1 MKELADVE
9 MYLSDICLAYTA
21 MGGKDGEVYAFV
33 FSATSWQ
40 IWHPK
45 ATQSGEVP
53 FFVHAQLPW
62 MSLVTLR
69 KLEGESAVL
78 LDRRKPAN
86 TCREQ
91 GRIRNQGNHQGN
103 H

>member
-1 MKELADVE
+1 M
-9 MYLSDICLAYTA
+9 LSLYTA
-21 MGGKDGEVYAFV
+21 MGGKDGQFYAFV

-40 IWHPK
+40 IWYPK
-45 ATQSGEVP
+45 AESVGRVP

-62 MSLVTLR
+62 MSSVTLR
-69 KLEGESAVL
+69 KLGKSAAL

-91 GRIRNQGNHQGN
+91 GRIRKLLFGNHQR
-103 H
+103 